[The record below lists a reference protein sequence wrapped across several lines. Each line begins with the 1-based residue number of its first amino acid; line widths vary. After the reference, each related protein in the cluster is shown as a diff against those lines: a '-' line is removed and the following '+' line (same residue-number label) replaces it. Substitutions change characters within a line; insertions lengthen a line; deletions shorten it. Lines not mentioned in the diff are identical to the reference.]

1 MTSFLATLRS
11 STFMP
16 HGMCYLWQPGL
27 IWLHAVSDT
36 LIALSYALIPITL
49 VYFVRKRED
58 LPFNWIF
65 VMFGVFI
72 FGCGTTHVMEVW
84 TIWHSNYWVAGV
96 IKALTAGASVATAGL
111 LVWLVPTALALPSP
125 EQLRAAN
132 AELAREIAA
141 HTRTEEA
148 LEQSR
153 ADLEARVHQ
162 RTAELADALLDL
174 RAEMD
179 RRQRAEHER
188 QAAEK
193 ALRLAHA
200 ELAHVVRVTTM
211 GELAASIAHEV
222 NQPLTAVITNANAC
236 LRWMAASPPNLAE
249 SRDSVS
255 RILRDADRASEVI
268 RRIRGLLKKTQPQV
282 VPQDLNDLIREVLVL
297 VEGSLERN
305 HVETDLEL
313 TPHAPPVF
321 GDRVQLQQVVL
332 NLVMNGIEAMT
343 HVSDRPRRLVISSTL
358 TASGQVEARVSDAGT
373 GVAATDLTRLFDPFF
388 TTKPTG
394 MGMGLSV
401 SRSIVESH
409 GGRLW
414 ASNNAGPGATFHF
427 TLPAIGTS

>member
-1 MTSFLATLRS
+1 
-11 STFMP
+11 
-16 HGMCYLWQPGL
+16 
-27 IWLHAVSDT
+27 
-36 LIALSYALIPITL
+36 
-49 VYFVRKRED
+49 
-58 LPFNWIF
+58 
-65 VMFGVFI
+65 
-72 FGCGTTHVMEVW
+72 
-84 TIWHSNYWVAGV
+84 
-96 IKALTAGASVATAGL
+96 
-111 LVWLVPTALALPSP
+111 
-125 EQLRAAN
+125 
-132 AELAREIAA
+132 
-141 HTRTEEA
+141 
-148 LEQSR
+148 
-153 ADLEARVHQ
+153 
-162 RTAELADALLDL
+162 
-174 RAEMD
+174 
-179 RRQRAEHER
+179 
-188 QAAEK
+188 
-193 ALRLAHA
+193 
-200 ELAHVVRVTTM
+200 
-211 GELAASIAHEV
+211 
-222 NQPLTAVITNANAC
+222 
-236 LRWMAASPPNLAE
+236 MAASPPNLAD